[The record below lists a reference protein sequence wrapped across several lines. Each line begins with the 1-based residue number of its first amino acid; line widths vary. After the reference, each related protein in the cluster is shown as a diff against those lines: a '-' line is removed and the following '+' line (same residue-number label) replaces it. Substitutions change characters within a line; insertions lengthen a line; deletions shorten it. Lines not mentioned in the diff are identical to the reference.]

1 MTCEAKLIRE
11 LRARKWLFATAESC
25 TGGLIAARLTDVPGA
40 SEVFL
45 GGIVSYSNAV
55 KRSHLNVTQ
64 EVLETSGAVSAACAC
79 QMAEG
84 VCTALGADWAVSVTG
99 IAGPGGAT
107 PTKPVGLVYIGVAGR
122 GAATQAIEYHFT
134 GTRAEIRQQCV
145 DAALTAALRALTGK
159 PLV

>member
-64 EVLETSGAVSAACAC
+64 EVLETSGVARS
-79 QMAEG
+79 
-84 VCTALGADWAVSVTG
+84 LL
-99 IAGPGGAT
+99 
-107 PTKPVGLVYIGVAGR
+107 TKTLKR
-122 GAATQAIEYHFT
+122 
-134 GTRAEIRQQCV
+134 
-145 DAALTAALRALTGK
+145 
-159 PLV
+159 